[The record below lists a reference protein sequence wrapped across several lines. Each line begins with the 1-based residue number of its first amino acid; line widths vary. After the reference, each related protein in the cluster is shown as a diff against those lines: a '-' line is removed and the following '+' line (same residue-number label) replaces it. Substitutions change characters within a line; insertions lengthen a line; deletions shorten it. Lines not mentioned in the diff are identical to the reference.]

1 MKEEFKQRVMAEYP
15 VWHEQPLNL
24 TISEIENPRSVLS
37 LFFRRYNLP
46 NIRACLKEFLYDALC
61 ADGVDAQSHVIT
73 HQDIE
78 RLVEAAW
85 LIYQQ
90 KATDYIHTKRASVE
104 ENPKSKIEITEANEM
119 HSCYQTIHDF
129 FDSITLPS
137 ARNYLRSSI
146 KAAEVTGIW
155 DKKAPTELLS
165 FFESLDTLI
174 NAVYSIVKEDHKM
187 NLAIL
192 DLEIDMPD
200 LNKTH
205 LFCGT
210 YDQLGAWDYFPRYL
224 SKKEYNDP
232 YKALGK
238 FTSWTSKKEWKEHLR
253 YLLNF
258 ALSQNSLSEFGVD
271 LQMVRI
277 TELLFKML
285 EATHLIDVRL
295 TLQKTNSSAENE

>member
-1 MKEEFKQRVMAEYP
+1 MKEQLKQRILAEYP
-15 VWHEQPLNL
+15 LWHEQPLNL

-46 NIRACLKEFLYDALC
+46 NIRACLKEFLHDALR
-61 ADGVDAQSHVIT
+61 ADGVDAPGHVIA

-78 RLVEAAW
+78 RLIEAAW

-90 KATDYIHTKRASVE
+90 KAADNNDTKMGSVQE
-104 ENPKSKIEITEANEM
+104 KNQSTLEIRDKNQM
-119 HSCYQTIHDF
+119 HSFYQTIHCF

-146 KAAEVTGIW
+146 KAAEATGIW

-165 FFESLDTLI
+165 FFENLDTLI
-174 NAVYSIVKEDHKM
+174 NAVYGIVKEDHKID
-187 NLAIL
+187 LAIL
-192 DLEIDMPD
+192 DTEIDMPD

-238 FTSWTSKKEWKEHLR
+238 FTSWASKKEWKEHVR
-253 YLLNF
+253 YLLSF
-258 ALSQNSLSEFGVD
+258 ALSENSLSEFGVH
-271 LQMVRI
+271 LQLVRI
-277 TELLFKML
+277 SELLYKML
-285 EATHLIDVRL
+285 EATHVIDVRINI
-295 TLQKTNSSAENE
+295 QKTNSSAENE